1 MISECQG
8 NTLAVRFYKISPGI
22 CDQMLGLAQSFF
34 LVSGNEV
41 TKTWWSAMV
50 VLEVT
55 SWRQPSVMSR
65 GKRLRVMLVIFT
77 TSWSLWFCVPSDA
90 RSASWARFWWRRA
103 HGKDADKRAS
113 PDGVG
118 CAPVTLSIRS
128 KTQSEDELG
137 EKEELMSGSV
147 KWLSVVFCPSR

>member
-8 NTLAVRFYKISPGI
+8 NILTVRCDKISPRI

-41 TKTWWSAMV
+41 TNTWWSAMV

-65 GKRLRVMLVIFT
+65 AKRLRVMLVIFT

-90 RSASWARFWWRRA
+90 RSAFWACFWWWRA

-118 CAPVTLSIRS
+118 CAPVRS

-147 KWLSVVFCPSR
+147 KWLSVVFVLQDKCL